1 MKKLLF
7 MLLCLS
13 ALGNAPIYANGNQV
27 ELQMGIIDDVPMTP
41 GYGKAPMRKPAIYQE
56 GFTLTLSS
64 SHPEY
69 LINIMEDDE
78 VVFSSVIPE
87 EVATF
92 ELPAYLSGEY
102 TIQFVSG
109 RFCFYGLINF

>member
-1 MKKLLF
+1 MAAWNSIPVLADGTQID
-7 MLLCLS
+7 LS
-13 ALGNAPIYANGNQV
+13 VQLDDDSPLGYPH
-27 ELQMGIIDDVPMTP
+27 
-41 GYGKAPMRKPAIYQE
+41 GKAPMRMPRICQDGYM
-56 GFTLTLSS
+56 LTFSS

-69 LINIMEDDE
+69 IINIIEGDD

-87 EVATF
+87 GVETY

-109 RFCFYGLINF
+109 RFCFYGLINL

>member
-27 ELQMGIIDDVPMTP
+27 ELQTGIIDDVPMTP

-69 LINIMEDDE
+69 LINIMEGDE

-87 EVATF
+87 GVAAF

-102 TIQFVSG
+102 TIQFVS
-109 RFCFYGLINF
+109 NF

>member
-1 MKKLLF
+1 MKKYLVL
-7 MLLCLS
+7 LLCLFVWTS
-13 ALGNAPIYANGNQV
+13 NSVFAGGNPIGLDLQIVDETPNHPGNS
-27 ELQMGIIDDVPMTP
+27 
-41 GYGKAPMRKPAIYQE
+41 KAPMRMPRIYQD
-56 GFTLTLSS
+56 GYTLILSS

-69 LINIMEDDE
+69 LINIMEGDE

-87 EVATF
+87 GVAAF